1 MIDIITI
8 VISGLF
14 ATLVMCAF
22 LEVVTR
28 SKLANADMVR
38 AIGSIFT
45 GSYENALK
53 PGLLIQFGSG
63 VVFSFIYF
71 GILSYFSS
79 GPSVVGAVMGA
90 VIGLF
95 HGMVVGLGIVVSVA
109 EHHPLPKFRQAGFMV
124 AASHVF
130 GHMIYGL
137 VIGTIFAATD
147 IRILVTSAG

>member
-1 MIDIITI
+1 MIDVITI
-8 VISGLF
+8 ILAGLL

-22 LEVVTR
+22 LELVTR
-28 SKLANADMVR
+28 SKLANADMIR

-45 GSYENALK
+45 GSYENSLK
-53 PGLLIQFGSG
+53 PGLIIQFGSG

-71 GILSYFSS
+71 GVLSFFST

-95 HGMVVGLGIVVSVA
+95 HGIVVGLGIVVSVA
-109 EHHPLPKFRQAGFMV
+109 EHHPLPRFRQAGFMV

-137 VIGTIFAATD
+137 IIGMIFAASG
-147 IRILVTSAG
+147 IRIFVTSVG